1 MRTNKSLIFKN
12 GRRIRVGLVDDHPI
26 ILLGLE
32 QFLSQQMDIE
42 LIFTATTI
50 QQYLANVKESV
61 QCDVLV
67 IDFSMPDEAKDG
79 FAWLR
84 VAQETAR
91 DAKIIL
97 FTSQLYLTKIC
108 HGKNVGVSEIVYK
121 GDSQQ
126 VLLEAIRNAA
136 DIEGHSA
143 TDVESWDRDS
153 KNLTKKEWE
162 VLLWLAEGM
171 SVSEIAGKKQRSIKT
186 ISTQKR
192 SVMRK
197 LGIKNDFGLMSYLE
211 LEGVTKIKKES
222 R

>member
-1 MRTNKSLIFKN
+1 MAASKSLVFKN
-12 GRRIRVGLVDDHPI
+12 GRRIKVGLVDDHPI

-42 LIFTATTI
+42 LVFSVSTI
-50 QQYLANVKESV
+50 QEYLIRVKDSAP
-61 QCDVLV
+61 CDVLV

-91 DAKIIL
+91 NAKIIL

-108 HGKNVGVSEIVYK
+108 QGKNVGVCEIIYK
-121 GDSQQ
+121 GDSQLA
-126 VLLEAIRNAA
+126 LLESIRTAA
-136 DIEGHSA
+136 DIEGRVKPEMEA
-143 TDVESWDRDS
+143 CDKEANR
-153 KNLTKKEWE
+153 LTKKEWE
-162 VLLWLAEGM
+162 VLLWIAEGM
-171 SVSEIAGKKQRSIKT
+171 SVSEIASKKQRSIKT

-192 SVMRK
+192 SVMKK

-211 LEGVTKIKKES
+211 LEGIAKIKREPK
-222 R
+222 